1 MAYQAENE
9 ILTQDVIRKLQADI
23 VSIDTATNPAIK
35 KINSNFNPSKKYI
48 LTTSLTKITPAINAL
63 SKVQNDLKV
72 SLNKSVNSVFD
83 FVGNVSSDIELRNK
97 FEEYIKSHTS
107 VTDITIINIIME
119 IIDRLSV
126 VEKFSADDYEDEFE
140 VGENETMSVFSL
152 THKPIGKVRFFIDG
166 VRYFSNYY
174 EYKPEDNTVVW
185 LGTVSNMGNDKGFDI
200 SDSTVVIEYDYDKAA
215 EEADTETDEPA
226 A

>member
-9 ILTQDVIRKLQADI
+9 ILTQDIIQKLQADI

-35 KINSNFNPSKKYI
+35 KINSRLSPSKKYI

-63 SKVQNDLKV
+63 SKAQDDLET
-72 SLNKSVNSVFD
+72 SLNESVESIFN

-107 VTDITIINIIME
+107 VTDITIINIIVE
-119 IIDRLSV
+119 IINRLSV

-174 EYKPEDNTVVW
+174 KYKPENNTVIW
-185 LGTVSNMGNDKGFDI
+185 LGTVDNMGKDKGFEI
-200 SDSTVVIEYDYDKAA
+200 SDSTVVIEYDYDKSK
-215 EEADTETDEPA
+215 EET
-226 A
+226 

>member
-9 ILTQDVIRKLQADI
+9 ILTQDIIQKLQADI

-35 KINSNFNPSKKYI
+35 KINSRLSPSKKYI

-63 SKVQNDLKV
+63 SKAQDDLET
-72 SLNKSVNSVFD
+72 SLNESVESVFN

-107 VTDITIINIIME
+107 VTDITIINIIVE

-174 EYKPEDNTVVW
+174 EYKPENNTVIW
-185 LGTVSNMGNDKGFDI
+185 LGTVDNMGKDKGFEI
-200 SDSTVVIEYDYDKAA
+200 SDSTVVIEYDYDKSK
-215 EEADTETDEPA
+215 EET
-226 A
+226 

>member
-140 VGENETMSVFSL
+140 VGENETMSIFSL

-174 EYKPEDNTVVW
+174 EYKPEDNTVIW
-185 LGTVSNMGNDKGFDI
+185 LGTVDNMGKDKGFEI
-200 SDSTVVIEYDYDKAA
+200 SDSTVVIEYDYDKSK
-215 EEADTETDEPA
+215 EET
-226 A
+226 

>member
-9 ILTQDVIRKLQADI
+9 ILTQDIIQKLQADI

-35 KINSNFNPSKKYI
+35 KINSRLSPSKKYI

-63 SKVQNDLKV
+63 SKSQDDLEI
-72 SLNKSVNSVFD
+72 SLNESVESVFN

-107 VTDITIINIIME
+107 VTDITIINIIVE
-119 IIDRLSV
+119 IINRLSV

-174 EYKPEDNTVVW
+174 EYKPENNTVIW
-185 LGTVSNMGNDKGFDI
+185 LGTVNNMGKDKGFEI
-200 SDSTVVIEYDYDKAA
+200 SDSTVVIEYDYDKSK
-215 EEADTETDEPA
+215 EET
-226 A
+226 

>member
-9 ILTQDVIRKLQADI
+9 ILTQDIIQKLQADI

-35 KINSNFNPSKKYI
+35 KINSRLSPSKKYI

-63 SKVQNDLKV
+63 SKAQDDLET
-72 SLNKSVNSVFD
+72 SLNESVESVFN

-107 VTDITIINIIME
+107 VTDITIINIIVE
-119 IIDRLSV
+119 IINRLSV

-174 EYKPEDNTVVW
+174 EYKPENNTVIW
-185 LGTVSNMGNDKGFDI
+185 LGTVNNMGKDKGFEI
-200 SDSTVVIEYDYDKAA
+200 SDSTVVIEYDYDKSK
-215 EEADTETDEPA
+215 EET
-226 A
+226 

>member
-9 ILTQDVIRKLQADI
+9 ILTQDIIQKLQADI

-35 KINSNFNPSKKYI
+35 KINSRLSPSKKYI

-63 SKVQNDLKV
+63 SKAQDDLET
-72 SLNKSVNSVFD
+72 SLNESVESVFN

-107 VTDITIINIIME
+107 VKDITIINIIVE
-119 IIDRLSV
+119 IINRLSV

-174 EYKPEDNTVVW
+174 EYKPENNTVIW
-185 LGTVSNMGNDKGFDI
+185 LGTVDNMGKDKGFEI
-200 SDSTVVIEYDYDKAA
+200 SDSTVVIEYDYDKSK
-215 EEADTETDEPA
+215 EET
-226 A
+226 

>member
-9 ILTQDVIRKLQADI
+9 ILTQDIIQKLQADI

-35 KINSNFNPSKKYI
+35 KINSRLSPSKKYI

-63 SKVQNDLKV
+63 SKAQNDLEI
-72 SLNKSVNSVFD
+72 SLNESVESVFN

-107 VTDITIINIIME
+107 VTDITIINIIVE
-119 IIDRLSV
+119 IINRLSV

-174 EYKPEDNTVVW
+174 EYKPENNTVIW
-185 LGTVSNMGNDKGFDI
+185 LGTVNNMGKDKGFEI
-200 SDSTVVIEYDYDKAA
+200 SDSTVVIEYDYDKSK
-215 EEADTETDEPA
+215 EET
-226 A
+226 

>member
-9 ILTQDVIRKLQADI
+9 ILTQDIIQKLQADI

-35 KINSNFNPSKKYI
+35 KINSRLSPSKKYI

-63 SKVQNDLKV
+63 SKAQDDLET
-72 SLNKSVNSVFD
+72 SLNESVESVFN

-107 VTDITIINIIME
+107 VTDITIINIIVE
-119 IIDRLSV
+119 IINRLSV

-174 EYKPEDNTVVW
+174 EYKPENNTVIW
-185 LGTVSNMGNDKGFDI
+185 LGTVDNMGKDKGFEI
-200 SDSTVVIEYDYDKAA
+200 SDSTVVIEYDYDKSK
-215 EEADTETDEPA
+215 EET
-226 A
+226 

>member
-9 ILTQDVIRKLQADI
+9 ILTQDIIQKLQADI

-35 KINSNFNPSKKYI
+35 KINSRLSPSKKYI
-48 LTTSLTKITPAINAL
+48 LTTRLTKITPAINAL
-63 SKVQNDLKV
+63 SKAQDDLET
-72 SLNKSVNSVFD
+72 SLNESVESIFN

-107 VTDITIINIIME
+107 VTDITIINIIVE
-119 IIDRLSV
+119 IINRLSV

-174 EYKPEDNTVVW
+174 QYNPDDNTVVW
-185 LGTVSNMGNDKGFDI
+185 LGTVSNMGKDKGFDI
-200 SDSTVVIEYDYDKAA
+200 SDSTVIIEYDYDKAA
-215 EEADTETDEPA
+215 EESDTTTDEPA

>member
-9 ILTQDVIRKLQADI
+9 ILTQDIIQKLQADI

-35 KINSNFNPSKKYI
+35 KINSRLSPSKKYI

-63 SKVQNDLKV
+63 GKAQDDLET
-72 SLNKSVNSVFD
+72 SLNESVESVFN

-107 VTDITIINIIME
+107 VTDITIINIIVE

-174 EYKPEDNTVVW
+174 KYKPENNTVIW
-185 LGTVSNMGNDKGFDI
+185 LGTVDNMGKDKGFEI
-200 SDSTVVIEYDYDKAA
+200 SDSTVVIEYDYDKSK
-215 EEADTETDEPA
+215 EET
-226 A
+226 

>member
-9 ILTQDVIRKLQADI
+9 ILTQDVIQKLQADI

-35 KINSNFNPSKKYI
+35 KINSRFSPSKKYI

-63 SKVQNDLKV
+63 SKAQDDLET
-72 SLNKSVNSVFD
+72 SLNESVESVFN

-107 VTDITIINIIME
+107 VTDITIINIIVE

-140 VGENETMSVFSL
+140 VRENETMSVFSL

-174 EYKPEDNTVVW
+174 EYKPEDNTVIW
-185 LGTVSNMGNDKGFDI
+185 LGTVDNMGKDKGFEI
-200 SDSTVVIEYDYDKAA
+200 SDSTVVIEYDYDKSK
-215 EEADTETDEPA
+215 EET
-226 A
+226 

>member
-9 ILTQDVIRKLQADI
+9 ILTQDVIQKLQADI

>member
-174 EYKPEDNTVVW
+174 EYKPEDNTVIW
-185 LGTVSNMGNDKGFDI
+185 LGTVDNMGKDKGFEI
-200 SDSTVVIEYDYDKAA
+200 SDSTVVIEYDYDKSK
-215 EEADTETDEPA
+215 EET
-226 A
+226 

>member
-174 EYKPEDNTVVW
+174 EYKTEDNTVIW
-185 LGTVSNMGNDKGFDI
+185 LGTVDNMGKDKGFEI
-200 SDSTVVIEYDYDKAA
+200 SDSTVVIEYDYDKSK
-215 EEADTETDEPA
+215 EET
-226 A
+226 

>member
-9 ILTQDVIRKLQADI
+9 ILTQDIIQKLQADI

-35 KINSNFNPSKKYI
+35 KINSRLSPSKKYI

-63 SKVQNDLKV
+63 SKAQDDLET
-72 SLNKSVNSVFD
+72 SLNESVESVFN

-107 VTDITIINIIME
+107 VIDITIINIIVE

-140 VGENETMSVFSL
+140 VGENETMSIFSL

-174 EYKPEDNTVVW
+174 EYKPENNTVIW
-185 LGTVSNMGNDKGFDI
+185 LGTVDNMGKDKGFEI
-200 SDSTVVIEYDYDKAA
+200 SDSTVVIEYDYDKSK
-215 EEADTETDEPA
+215 EET
-226 A
+226 

>member
-9 ILTQDVIRKLQADI
+9 ILTQDIIQKLQADI

-35 KINSNFNPSKKYI
+35 KINSRLSPSKKYI

-63 SKVQNDLKV
+63 SKAQDDLET
-72 SLNKSVNSVFD
+72 SLNESVESVFN

-174 EYKPEDNTVVW
+174 EYKPENNTVIW
-185 LGTVSNMGNDKGFDI
+185 LGTVDNMGKDKGFEI
-200 SDSTVVIEYDYDKAA
+200 SDSTVVIEYDYDKSK
-215 EEADTETDEPA
+215 
-226 A
+226 

>member
-9 ILTQDVIRKLQADI
+9 ILTQDIIQKLQADI

-35 KINSNFNPSKKYI
+35 KINSRLSPSKKYI

-63 SKVQNDLKV
+63 SKAQNDLEI
-72 SLNKSVNSVFD
+72 SLNESVESVFD

-97 FEEYIKSHTS
+97 FEEYIKSNTS
-107 VTDITIINIIME
+107 VTDITIINIIVE
-119 IIDRLSV
+119 IINRLSV

-174 EYKPEDNTVVW
+174 EYKPENNTVIW
-185 LGTVSNMGNDKGFDI
+185 LGTVDNMGKDKGFEI
-200 SDSTVVIEYDYDKAA
+200 SDSTVVIEYDYDKSK
-215 EEADTETDEPA
+215 EEI
-226 A
+226 

>member
-9 ILTQDVIRKLQADI
+9 ILTQDIIQKLQADI

-35 KINSNFNPSKKYI
+35 KINSRLSPSKKYI
-48 LTTSLTKITPAINAL
+48 LTTRLTKITPAINAL
-63 SKVQNDLKV
+63 SKAQDDLET
-72 SLNKSVNSVFD
+72 SLNESVESVFN

-107 VTDITIINIIME
+107 VTDITIINIIVE
-119 IIDRLSV
+119 IINRLSV

-174 EYKPEDNTVVW
+174 EYKPENNTVIW
-185 LGTVSNMGNDKGFDI
+185 LGTVNNMGKDKGFEI
-200 SDSTVVIEYDYDKAA
+200 SDSTVVIEYDYDKSK
-215 EEADTETDEPA
+215 EET
-226 A
+226 

>member
-1 MAYQAENE
+1 MTYQAENE
-9 ILTQDVIRKLQADI
+9 ILTQDIIQKLQADI

-35 KINSNFNPSKKYI
+35 KINSRLSPSKKYI

-63 SKVQNDLKV
+63 SKAQNDLEI
-72 SLNKSVNSVFD
+72 SLNESVESVFN

-107 VTDITIINIIME
+107 VTDITIINIIVE
-119 IIDRLSV
+119 IINRLSV

-174 EYKPEDNTVVW
+174 EYKPENNTVIW
-185 LGTVSNMGNDKGFDI
+185 LGTVNNMGKDKGFEI
-200 SDSTVVIEYDYDKAA
+200 SDSTVVIEYDYDKSK
-215 EEADTETDEPA
+215 EET
-226 A
+226 

>member
-200 SDSTVVIEYDYDKAA
+200 SDSTVVIEYDYDKTA

>member
-9 ILTQDVIRKLQADI
+9 ILTQDIIQKLQADI

-35 KINSNFNPSKKYI
+35 KINSRLSPSKKYI
-48 LTTSLTKITPAINAL
+48 LTTRLTKITPAINAL
-63 SKVQNDLKV
+63 SKAQDDLET
-72 SLNKSVNSVFD
+72 SLNESVESVFN

-107 VTDITIINIIME
+107 VTDITIINIIVE

-174 EYKPEDNTVVW
+174 EYKPENNTVIW
-185 LGTVSNMGNDKGFDI
+185 LGTESNMGKDKGFEI
-200 SDSTVVIEYDYDKAA
+200 SDSTVVIEYDYDKSK
-215 EEADTETDEPA
+215 EET
-226 A
+226 

>member
-9 ILTQDVIRKLQADI
+9 ILTQDIIQKLQADI

-35 KINSNFNPSKKYI
+35 KINSRLSPSKKYI
-48 LTTSLTKITPAINAL
+48 LTTRLTKITPAINAL
-63 SKVQNDLKV
+63 SKAQDDLET
-72 SLNKSVNSVFD
+72 SLNESVESVFN

-107 VTDITIINIIME
+107 VTDITIINIIVE
-119 IIDRLSV
+119 IINRLSV

-174 EYKPEDNTVVW
+174 EYKPENNTVIW
-185 LGTVSNMGNDKGFDI
+185 LGTESNMGKDKGFEI
-200 SDSTVVIEYDYDKAA
+200 SDSTVVIEYDYDKSK
-215 EEADTETDEPA
+215 EET
-226 A
+226 

>member
-9 ILTQDVIRKLQADI
+9 ILTQDIIQKLQADI

-35 KINSNFNPSKKYI
+35 KINSRLSPSKKYI

-63 SKVQNDLKV
+63 SKAQDDLKT
-72 SLNKSVNSVFD
+72 SLNESVESVFN

-107 VTDITIINIIME
+107 VTDITIINIIVE
-119 IIDRLSV
+119 IINRLSV

-174 EYKPEDNTVVW
+174 EYKPENNTVIW
-185 LGTVSNMGNDKGFDI
+185 LGTVDNMGKDKGFEI
-200 SDSTVVIEYDYDKAA
+200 SDSTVVIEYDYDKSK
-215 EEADTETDEPA
+215 EET
-226 A
+226 

>member
-1 MAYQAENE
+1 
-9 ILTQDVIRKLQADI
+9 
-23 VSIDTATNPAIK
+23 
-35 KINSNFNPSKKYI
+35 
-48 LTTSLTKITPAINAL
+48 
-63 SKVQNDLKV
+63 
-72 SLNKSVNSVFD
+72 
-83 FVGNVSSDIELRNK
+83 
-97 FEEYIKSHTS
+97 
-107 VTDITIINIIME
+107 ME

>member
-9 ILTQDVIRKLQADI
+9 ILTQDIIQKLQADI

-35 KINSNFNPSKKYI
+35 KINSRLSPSKKYI

-63 SKVQNDLKV
+63 SKAQDDLET
-72 SLNKSVNSVFD
+72 SLNESVESVFN

-107 VTDITIINIIME
+107 VTDITIINIIVE
-119 IIDRLSV
+119 IINRLFV

-174 EYKPEDNTVVW
+174 EYKPENNTVIW
-185 LGTVSNMGNDKGFDI
+185 LGTVDNMGKDKGFEI
-200 SDSTVVIEYDYDKAA
+200 SDSTVVIEYDYDKSK
-215 EEADTETDEPA
+215 EET
-226 A
+226 

>member
-9 ILTQDVIRKLQADI
+9 ILTQDIIQKLQADI

-35 KINSNFNPSKKYI
+35 KINSRLSPSKKYI
-48 LTTSLTKITPAINAL
+48 LTTRLTKITPAINAL
-63 SKVQNDLKV
+63 SKAQDDLET
-72 SLNKSVNSVFD
+72 SLNESVESVFN

-107 VTDITIINIIME
+107 VTDITIINIIVE
-119 IIDRLSV
+119 IINRLSV

-174 EYKPEDNTVVW
+174 EYKPENNTVIW
-185 LGTVSNMGNDKGFDI
+185 LGTVDNMGKDKGFEI
-200 SDSTVVIEYDYDKAA
+200 SDSTVVIEYDYDKSK
-215 EEADTETDEPA
+215 EET
-226 A
+226 

>member
-9 ILTQDVIRKLQADI
+9 ILTQDIIQKLQADI

-35 KINSNFNPSKKYI
+35 KINSRLSPSKKYI
-48 LTTSLTKITPAINAL
+48 LTTSLTKITPEINAL
-63 SKVQNDLKV
+63 SKAQDDLET
-72 SLNKSVNSVFD
+72 SLNESVESVFN

-107 VTDITIINIIME
+107 VTDITIINIIVE

-174 EYKPEDNTVVW
+174 EYKPENNTVIW
-185 LGTVSNMGNDKGFDI
+185 LGTVDNMGKDKGFEI
-200 SDSTVVIEYDYDKAA
+200 SDSTVVIEYDYDKSK
-215 EEADTETDEPA
+215 EET
-226 A
+226 